1 MGGLQTTGYAEK
13 APFSQLSA
21 CFSARFV
28 SEDLFTMF
36 SAYIWFTLL
45 HNHLT
50 KIPYNGGDQ

>member
-1 MGGLQTTGYAEK
+1 MGDLQTTGYAEN

-50 KIPYNGGDQ
+50 KIPYNEVDQ